1 MLMLMLKS
9 AGLSQFYDKLTDFV
23 KCPAGRKCGVQ
34 LVDLLTPI
42 ASMVTGAGGFY
53 EVFSANNDM
62 AHRMFIGADMVG
74 IVINVIGGVP
84 RRDGLVDRHRRGASA
99 NEMRRSW

>member
-42 ASMVTGAGGFY
+42 ASMVTGAGELY
-53 EVFSANNDM
+53 EFCNANNDM
-62 AHRMFIGADMVG
+62 A
-74 IVINVIGGVP
+74 
-84 RRDGLVDRHRRGASA
+84 
-99 NEMRRSW
+99 